1 MKILIVKLSAIGDV
15 IHTLPALCAL
25 RRHWP
30 AARIDWVV
38 EEAAADL
45 VLGHPDLDRAI
56 VSRRKA
62 WIRDLSERGKRS
74 ESVGQIRRFVGELR
88 RTRYDLVLDFQALL
102 KSALVV
108 ALARARHKVGFGPGL
123 EHMEHSYHVLTEKI
137 PPPGMEVHALERNL
151 IMIRALGVPASRIEY
166 RIPVADKDR
175 AEMDLLLANNGID
188 RQDAVLAINPVAQ
201 WPTKLWPEAHFAAL
215 ADRIMH
221 HYNVPVVFTGAPGD
235 ARPVSRILAAMRQP
249 AIDLSGQTSL
259 KQLAALYRRSCL
271 VVSTDTGPMHLAA
284 AMGTPVVALFGP
296 TAPWR
301 TGPFGPGHRVV
312 RAPVDCAPCFK
323 RRCAAGGCM
332 GRIQVE
338 AAWTAV
344 AEILN
349 GKPETGR
356 SARLDG
362 SLDGLQSG
370 I

>member
-45 VLGHPDLDRAI
+45 VIGHPDLDRVI

-62 WIRDLSERGKRS
+62 WIRGLSNRRKRT
-74 ESVGQIRRFVGELR
+74 EAAGQIRRFVSELR

-108 ALARARHKVGFGPGL
+108 ALARAERKVGFGPGL

-151 IMIRALGVPASRIEY
+151 IMIRALKIPAAGIEY
-166 RIPVADKDR
+166 RIPVAAEDR
-175 AEMDLLLANNGID
+175 AVVDLLLANSGIGPG
-188 RQDAVLAINPVAQ
+188 DAVVAINPVAQ

-215 ADRIMH
+215 ADRIIH
-221 HYNVPVVFTGAPGD
+221 RYNVPVVFTGGPDDAPTV
-235 ARPVSRILAAMRQP
+235 ARIRMVMKRPGL
-249 AIDLSGQTSL
+249 DLSGKTSL
-259 KQLAALYRRSCL
+259 RQLAALYQRSRL

-312 RAPVDCAPCFK
+312 RAAAHCAPCFK
-323 RRCAAGGCM
+323 RRCEAGGCM
-332 GRIQVE
+332 DRIPVE
-338 AAWTAV
+338 AAWNAV
-344 AEILN
+344 TDIL
-349 GKPETGR
+349 KR
-356 SARLDG
+356 
-362 SLDGLQSG
+362 
-370 I
+370 

>member
-25 RRHWP
+25 RCHWP
-30 AARIDWVV
+30 AAQIDWVI

-45 VLGHPDLDRAI
+45 VVGHPDLDRAI

-62 WIRDLSERGKRS
+62 WIRDLSDHRKRIGAAEEIKS
-74 ESVGQIRRFVGELR
+74 FVSELR

-108 ALARARHKVGFGPGL
+108 ALARAERKVGFGPGL

-151 IMIRALGVPASRIEY
+151 IMIRALKIPAAKIEY
-166 RIPVADKDR
+166 RIPVSAEDR
-175 AEMDLLLANNGID
+175 ARVDLLLANNGIGPE
-188 RQDAVLAINPVAQ
+188 DAIVAINPVAQ

-215 ADRIMH
+215 ADRIIH
-221 HYNVPVVFTGAPGD
+221 RYNVPVVFTGGPDDTQTVARIRKAMQRPG
-235 ARPVSRILAAMRQP
+235 L
-249 AIDLSGQTSL
+249 DLSGKTSL
-259 KQLAALYRRSCL
+259 RQLAALYQRSRL

-301 TGPFGPGHRVV
+301 TGPSGPGHRVV
-312 RAPVDCAPCFK
+312 RAPARCAPCFK
-323 RRCAAGGCM
+323 RRCEAGGCM
-332 GRIQVE
+332 ARIPVD
-338 AAWTAV
+338 AAWSEVT
-344 AEILN
+344 EIL
-349 GKPETGR
+349 KR
-356 SARLDG
+356 
-362 SLDGLQSG
+362 
-370 I
+370 